1 MNEQTSEAGAR
12 VREHVTSTGAL
23 GRMAILDA
31 AGPTG
36 RAEESL
42 GACVHR
48 RVPGKLL
55 HSRRHKAAGLPFL
68 AAQACSQWV
77 QPSATRDGQHG
88 HTHLHVYILEKSHLA
103 APLHPKLT
111 ASPPNSTLLV
121 PLLWQL
127 QQPRRRQVWSQKRCY
142 LLGYERRTLGPEAQ
156 QFLRRGESQEG
167 GDVCGRWGGQ
177 HGSWFLRDGR
187 HR

>member
-1 MNEQTSEAGAR
+1 MQLDLQDVQRKAWVR
-12 VREHVTSTGAL
+12 VCTGESRENFSIPGVTRQQVCPSLQPKHVRSGYSHA
-23 GRMAILDA
+23 
-31 AGPTG
+31 
-36 RAEESL
+36 
-42 GACVHR
+42 
-48 RVPGKLL
+48 
-55 HSRRHKAAGLPFL
+55 
-68 AAQACSQWV
+68 
-77 QPSATRDGQHG
+77 ATRDGQHG